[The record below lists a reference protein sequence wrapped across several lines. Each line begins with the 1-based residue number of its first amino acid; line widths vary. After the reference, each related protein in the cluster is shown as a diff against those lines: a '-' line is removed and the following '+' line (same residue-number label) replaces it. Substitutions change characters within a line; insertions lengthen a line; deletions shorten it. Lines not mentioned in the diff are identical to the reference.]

1 MTGSLRAGS
10 IIVQMQTRE
19 GHASLSQK
27 NKCTI
32 YTSKGESCDE
42 RISIMI
48 RATVRDSPKNLT
60 DVCIVDD
67 AVRDC

>member
-1 MTGSLRAGS
+1 MTGSLRTGS
-10 IIVQMQTRE
+10 IVVQMQTRE
-19 GHASLSQK
+19 KKRACHKK

-32 YTSKGESCDE
+32 YTSKGESCNE

-60 DVCIVDD
+60 DILHCK
-67 AVRDC
+67 